1 MLQTLKI
8 EPISNYALGC
18 YLHETE
24 AASADFYF
32 PYILFN
38 ARGVWPSYY
47 KIKKKK
53 NKKRKKK
60 FIKYKYFHK
69 KIKKNSSWIYH

>member
-53 NKKRKKK
+53 
-60 FIKYKYFHK
+60 
-69 KIKKNSSWIYH
+69 IKKEKKNLLNINIFTRK

>member
-38 ARGVWPSYY
+38 ARGV
-47 KIKKKK
+47 
-53 NKKRKKK
+53 
-60 FIKYKYFHK
+60 
-69 KIKKNSSWIYH
+69 